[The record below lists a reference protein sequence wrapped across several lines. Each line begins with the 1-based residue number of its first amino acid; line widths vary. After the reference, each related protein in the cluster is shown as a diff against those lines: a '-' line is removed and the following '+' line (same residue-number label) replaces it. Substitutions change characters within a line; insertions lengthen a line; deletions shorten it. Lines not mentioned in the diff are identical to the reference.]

1 MTRPLDFSVIPV
13 TLHADDV
20 LEQRY
25 AYSGANLEYKGYAK
39 KPNAA
44 ASQPIWFIVKYH
56 YTGAV
61 LDRKQLPDN
70 GPKFSYSWDDRITYF
85 S

>member
-1 MTRPLDFSVIPV
+1 MTRPIDFSVIPV
-13 TLHADDV
+13 TMDSELV
-20 LEQRY
+20 LERRF

-44 ASQPIWFIVKYH
+44 TSQLVWFIVKFH

-61 LDRKQLPDN
+61 LDRQQLPDDGVN
-70 GPKFSYSWDDRITYF
+70 FIYSWDDRATYF